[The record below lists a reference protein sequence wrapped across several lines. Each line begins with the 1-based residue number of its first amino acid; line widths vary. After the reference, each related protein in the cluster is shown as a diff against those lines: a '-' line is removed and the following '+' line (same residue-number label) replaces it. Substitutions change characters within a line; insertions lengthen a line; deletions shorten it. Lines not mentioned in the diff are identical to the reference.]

1 MKSIV
6 VFQVLKRMLVKVRC
20 LAFRKDGRININLMK
35 LKYQNRIKDILRS
48 WPLGRMLIDL
58 L

>member
-20 LAFRKDGRININLMK
+20 LAFRKDGRININLMQ

>member
-48 WPLGRMLIDL
+48 WPLGRILIDL